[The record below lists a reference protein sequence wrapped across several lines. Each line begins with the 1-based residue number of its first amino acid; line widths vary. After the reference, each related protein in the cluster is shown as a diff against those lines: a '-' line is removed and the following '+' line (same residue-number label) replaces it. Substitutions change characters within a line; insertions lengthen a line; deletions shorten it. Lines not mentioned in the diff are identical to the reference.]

1 MISDLETA
9 TKLAKRINKKLDRY
23 GISTIEVSNQ
33 FVIMLSI
40 AMDEIRREET
50 AHQPAPPSEE

>member
-9 TKLAKRINKKLDRY
+9 TKLAKRINKKLDKY

-33 FVIMLSI
+33 FIIMLSI
-40 AMDEIRREET
+40 ALDEIRREEAAKAT
-50 AHQPAPPSEE
+50 SAPEE